1 MAIMEIQTTEH
12 FHRQYRKMRTLTR
25 SQVRN
30 SLIRLR
36 NEAENN
42 PNWLTQVK
50 RMQNTAVSKC
60 FRFKVTSGDRLI
72 AAQYPPLRFL
82 DIGPHDVYD
91 NWTLG
96 KTHKSIQ
103 LKRAEKLV
111 ENPSWLEEIFGS

>member
-1 MAIMEIQTTEH
+1 
-12 FHRQYRKMRTLTR
+12 MRTLTR

-36 NEAENN
+36 NEAESN

-50 RMQNTAVSKC
+50 RLQNTAVPKC

-82 DIGPHDVYD
+82 GVGPHDVYND
-91 NWTLG
+91 WTLG
-96 KTHKSIQ
+96 KTDKSVQ
-103 LKRAEKLV
+103 LQRAERV
-111 ENPSWLEEIFGS
+111 IANPEFIVEIFR